1 MKKKISYLFML
12 IFTVST
18 YSQEISNNF
27 FNEFKDLSFPF
38 ILDELTVDINNDK
51 KFDYNKYQNFFLF
64 KDKRIAFGYKESGD
78 SKMIPF
84 GKYKLDNKTFTV
96 VLLKLKQDYSFV
108 VFAYDKNND
117 LISYE
122 FVAYKNENKKMVTI
136 FSNEKL
142 YSVFK
147 NGVKENYL
155 FNSSIS
161 IGFPYRLIVDKAITY
176 EDSDFEIDSMF
187 EGFTKDD
194 FLKPKASITKRLL
207 KYNFDATFYKKKL
220 DLLEL
225 ENITKDTLSILT
237 ISIGKQEFKTYKGYF
252 IDAFLLQDG
261 TTFLIYLNDCAFEN
275 HDFVYEIGYRILR
288 NDKIIKT
295 EQIGLFYKEKNSK
308 IESLL
313 HCNLAVKNKELII
326 SYGQI
331 GYDKKTEKF
340 KLN

>member
-12 IFTVST
+12 IFTFST

-38 ILDELTVDINNDK
+38 ILDELTVDINNHK
-51 KFDYNKYQNFFLF
+51 ILDYNKYQNFFLY

-84 GKYKLDNKTFTV
+84 GKYKLDNKIFTV

-108 VFAYDKNND
+108 VFAYDENND

-122 FVAYKNENKKMVTI
+122 FLAYKNENKKMVTI
-136 FSNEKL
+136 FNNEKL

-147 NGVKENYL
+147 NGIKENYL
-155 FNSSIS
+155 YNSTIS
-161 IGFPYRLIVDKAITY
+161 IGFPYRLIYDKAITY
-176 EDSDFEIDSMF
+176 EDTDFEIDPMF
-187 EGFTKDD
+187 KGFSKDD
-194 FLKPKASITKRLL
+194 FLKQKTPITKRLL
-207 KYNFDATFYKKKL
+207 KYNFDSVFYKKNL
-220 DLLEL
+220 NLLEL
-225 ENITKDTLSILT
+225 KNITKDTLSIHT
-237 ISIGKQEFKTYKGYF
+237 ISIDKQKFKSYKEYF

-261 TTFLIYLNDCAFEN
+261 TTFLIYLNDCVFEN
-275 HDFVYEIGYRILR
+275 QEFVYEIGYRILR
-288 NDKIIKT
+288 NDRIIKT
-295 EQIGLFYKEKNSK
+295 EQIGLFYKEKDSK

-313 HCNLAVKNKELII
+313 HCNLVVKDKELIL
-326 SYGQI
+326 SYGRI

-340 KLN
+340 KLK